1 MHPAPI
7 VDVDERPN
15 PENPVSPAARRTTLA
30 ILAIAVGGFAIGTT
44 EFVTMGLLPQVADG
58 TGVGIAT
65 AGHYVSAYALG
76 VVVGAPLIA
85 IAFAKAPR
93 KGLLM
98 GLMAFFAVAHLAIL
112 AANTYPTV
120 MAARFLAGMPHG
132 AFFGIG
138 SVVAASLVSHRR
150 RTAAVAAILG
160 GLGVANV
167 VGVPLATLLGQRFS
181 WHLPYVLV
189 GVIAAVTVAAIA
201 VFLPHQPP
209 SGEESMR
216 AEVQALRRPQVWL
229 ALLIGVVG
237 FGGMFA
243 MYSFITPT
251 MTELAGLDEGYIPWV
266 LAVYGVGMVVGMVL
280 SGRVANRVGVLKGII
295 GALAAIAVLLALF
308 GWAAQI
314 LWLAVLMVFV
324 LGLLPS
330 IVVPLLQTRLMDV
343 AHEGQSLAAALNHS
357 TLNTANA
364 LGAWLGSI
372 VLAAG
377 WGYGAPSLVGAGL
390 AVMGVGVAVLSAVLE
405 RRSRVAAT
413 QADRQVEPAPTVSAT
428 TNA

>member
-1 MHPAPI
+1 
-7 VDVDERPN
+7 
-15 PENPVSPAARRTTLA
+15 VSPAARRTTLA
-30 ILAIAVGGFAIGTT
+30 ILALAVGGVAIGTT
-44 EFVTMGLLPQVADG
+44 EFVTMGLLPQIADG
-58 TGVGIAT
+58 TGVDIAT
-65 AGHYVSAYALG
+65 SGHYVSAYALG

-85 IAFAKAPR
+85 VVFAKVPR

-98 GLMAFFAVAHLAIL
+98 GLMAFFAVAHLAI
-112 AANTYPTV
+112 AAADTYPTV
-120 MAARFLAGMPHG
+120 MAARFLAGVPHG

-138 SVVAASLVSHRR
+138 SVVAASLVSHQR

-167 VGVPLATLLGQRFS
+167 VGVPVATLLGQRFS
-181 WHLPYVLV
+181 WHLPYLLV
-189 GVIAAVTVAAIA
+189 GLVAAVTVGAIA
-201 VFLPHQPP
+201 IWLPHQPP

-216 AEVQALRRPQVWL
+216 TEMRALRRLQVWL
-229 ALLIGVVG
+229 ALLVGVVG

-251 MTELAGLDEGYIPWV
+251 MTELAGLEESHIPWV
-266 LAVYGVGMVVGMVL
+266 LAAYGVGMVVGMVL
-280 SGRVANRVGVLKGII
+280 SGRVANRVGVLNGII
-295 GALAAIAVLLALF
+295 GALGLIALLLGVFGFAART
-308 GWAAQI
+308 
-314 LWLAVLMVFV
+314 LWLAVALVFV

-364 LGAWLGSI
+364 LGAWLGSL

-390 AVMGVGVAVLSAVLE
+390 AVLGVGVAVASALVE
-405 RRSRVAAT
+405 RRGSAAAAPVAPAQRAAVTPAT
-413 QADRQVEPAPTVSAT
+413 R
-428 TNA
+428 

>member
-1 MHPAPI
+1 
-7 VDVDERPN
+7 
-15 PENPVSPAARRTTLA
+15 VSPAARRTTFA
-30 ILAIAVGGFAIGTT
+30 ILALALGGFAIGTT
-44 EFVTMGLLPQVADG
+44 EFVTMGLLPQIAEG
-58 TGVGIAT
+58 TGVDIAT

-85 IAFAKAPR
+85 VMAAKVPR

-98 GLMAFFAVAHLAIL
+98 GLMGFFAVSHLAI
-112 AANTYPTV
+112 AAADTYPTV
-120 MAARFLAGMPHG
+120 MAARFLAGIPHG

-138 SVVAASLVSHRR
+138 SVVAASLVSHQR
-150 RTAAVAAILG
+150 RTAAVATLLG

-167 VGVPLATLLGQRFS
+167 VGVPLATLLGQRYS
-181 WHLPYVLV
+181 WHLPYLV
-189 GVIAAVTVAAIA
+189 VGLIAVVTVAAIG
-201 VFLPHQPP
+201 VFLPHQSP

-216 AEVQALRRPQVWL
+216 SEMRALRRLQVWL

-251 MTELAGLDEGYIPWV
+251 MTEIAGLDESAIPWV
-266 LAVYGVGMVVGMVL
+266 LAAYGIGMVTGMVV

-295 GALAAIAVLLALF
+295 IALSLVGALLAVF
-308 GWAAQI
+308 GWAAQV
-314 LWLAVLMVFV
+314 LWLAVVMVFV
-324 LGLLPS
+324 LGVLPS

-357 TLNTANA
+357 TLNMANA
-364 LGAWLGSI
+364 LGAWLGSL

-377 WGYGAPSLVGAGL
+377 YGYGAPSLVGAVL
-390 AVMGVGVAVLSAVLE
+390 AVLGVGVALLSAVLE
-405 RRSRVAAT
+405 RRARLARAAFR
-413 QADRQVEPAPTVSAT
+413 AVEPAGV
-428 TNA
+428 

>member
-1 MHPAPI
+1 M
-7 VDVDERPN
+7 
-15 PENPVSPAARRTTLA
+15 SPAARRTTLA
-30 ILAIAVGGFAIGTT
+30 ILALAVGGFAIGTT
-44 EFVTMGLLPQVADG
+44 EFVTMGLLPQIARG
-58 TGVGIAT
+58 TAVDIAT
-65 AGHYVSAYALG
+65 SGHYVSAYALG
-76 VVVGAPLIA
+76 VVVGAPVIA
-85 IAFAKAPR
+85 VAAARAPR

-112 AANTYPTV
+112 AANSYPSV
-120 MAARFLAGMPHG
+120 MVARFLAGLPHG

-138 SVVAASLVSHRR
+138 SVVAASLVSHQR

-189 GVIAAVTVAAIA
+189 GVVAAVTVVAIA

-216 AEVQALRRPQVWL
+216 AEMQALRRGQVWL

-251 MTELAGLDEGYIPWV
+251 MTELAGLDERYIPWV
-266 LAVYGVGMVVGMVL
+266 LAAYGIGMVTGMVL
-280 SGRVANRVGVLKGII
+280 SGRVANRVGVLTGII
-295 GALAAIAVLLALF
+295 GALASIAALLAVF
-308 GWAAQI
+308 GWAVHL
-314 LWLAVLMVFV
+314 LWLGVVMVFV

-364 LGAWLGSI
+364 LGAWLGSV

-390 AVMGVGVAVLSAVLE
+390 AVLGVGVAVLSAVLE
-405 RRSRVAAT
+405 RRSHRAVARHEGVPELADAT
-413 QADRQVEPAPTVSAT
+413 SAT
-428 TNA
+428 SST

>member
-1 MHPAPI
+1 L
-7 VDVDERPN
+7 
-15 PENPVSPAARRTTLA
+15 SPARRRTALA
-30 ILAIAVGGFAIGTT
+30 ILALSVGGFAIGTT
-44 EFVTMGLLPQVADG
+44 EFVTMGLLPQIAAG
-58 TGVGIAT
+58 TGVDIAT

-85 IAFAKAPR
+85 VIAAKAPR

-98 GLMAFFAVAHLAIL
+98 GLMAFFAVAHLAVVV
-112 AANTYPTV
+112 ANTYPTV

-138 SVVAASLVSHRR
+138 SVVAASLVSHER
-150 RTAAVAAILG
+150 RTAAVATILG

-167 VGVPLATLLGQRFS
+167 VGVPLATVLGQRLS
-181 WHLPYVLV
+181 WHAPYLAV
-189 GVIAAVTVAAIA
+189 GIIAAVTVVA
-201 VFLPHQPP
+201 VGLFLPRQSS

-216 AEVQALRRPQVWL
+216 RELRALTRLQVWL
-229 ALLIGVVG
+229 ALLVGVVG

-251 MTELAGLDEGYIPWV
+251 MTDLAGLDERHIPWV
-266 LAVYGVGMVVGMVL
+266 LAAYGTGMVVGMAL
-280 SGRVANRVGVLKGII
+280 SGRVGKRFGVLRGIVVS
-295 GALAAIAVLLALF
+295 LSLIAVLLAAF
-308 GWAAQI
+308 GPAAHV
-314 LWLAVLMVFV
+314 LWLAVSMVFL

-330 IVVPLLQTRLMDV
+330 VLVPLLQTRLMDV

-364 LGAWLGSI
+364 LGAWLGSV

-377 WGYGAPSLVGAGL
+377 FGYGAPSLVGAVL
-390 AVMGVGVAVLSAVLE
+390 AVLGVGIAATSLVLE
-405 RRSRVAAT
+405 RR
-413 QADRQVEPAPTVSAT
+413 PTAGARTGTPDASPRWDASDTSDGPVTAST
-428 TNA
+428 R

>member
-1 MHPAPI
+1 
-7 VDVDERPN
+7 
-15 PENPVSPAARRTTLA
+15 VSPAARRTTLA
-30 ILAIAVGGFAIGTT
+30 ILSLAVGGFAIGTT
-44 EFVTMGLLPQVADG
+44 EFVTMGLLPQIADG
-58 TGVGIAT
+58 TGVDIAT
-65 AGHYVSAYALG
+65 SGHYVSAYALG

-85 IAFAKAPR
+85 VMAAKAPR

-98 GLMAFFAVAHLAIL
+98 GLMAFFAVAHLAIVV
-112 AANTYPTV
+112 ANTYPTV
-120 MAARFLAGMPHG
+120 MAARFLAGIPHG

-138 SVVAASLVSHRR
+138 SVVAASLVSRER
-150 RTAAVAAILG
+150 RTSAVAAILG

-167 VGVPLATLLGQRFS
+167 VGVPVATLLGQRFS
-181 WHLPYVLV
+181 WHLPYLLV
-189 GVIAAVTVAAIA
+189 GFIAALTVGAIA
-201 VFLPHQPP
+201 LWLPHQPP

-216 AEVQALRRPQVWL
+216 AEMRALRRVQVWL
-229 ALLIGVVG
+229 ALLVGVVG

-251 MTELAGLDEGYIPWV
+251 MTELAGLEGRYIPWV
-266 LAVYGVGMVVGMVL
+266 LAAYGIGMVTGMVL

-295 GALAAIAVLLALF
+295 GALALIAVLLAVF
-308 GWAAQI
+308 GWAAHT

-364 LGAWLGSI
+364 LGAWLGSM

-390 AVMGVGVAVLSAVLE
+390 AVLGVAVAVLSAALE
-405 RRSRVAAT
+405 RRARTGGDRTARRSEPAVAAN
-413 QADRQVEPAPTVSAT
+413 V
-428 TNA
+428 

>member
-1 MHPAPI
+1 M
-7 VDVDERPN
+7 
-15 PENPVSPAARRTTLA
+15 SPAARRTTLA
-30 ILAIAVGGFAIGTT
+30 ILALAVGGFAIGTT
-44 EFVTMGLLPQVADG
+44 EFVTMGLLPQIADG
-58 TGVGIAT
+58 TGVDIAT
-65 AGHYVSAYALG
+65 SGHYVSAYALG

-85 IAFAKAPR
+85 VVFAKVPR

-98 GLMAFFAVAHLAIL
+98 GLMAFFAVAHLAI
-112 AANTYPTV
+112 AAADTYPTV
-120 MAARFLAGMPHG
+120 MAARFLAGVPHG

-138 SVVAASLVSHRR
+138 SVVAASLVSHQR

-167 VGVPLATLLGQRFS
+167 VGVPVATLLGQRFS
-181 WHLPYVLV
+181 WHLPYLLV
-189 GVIAAVTVAAIA
+189 GLVAAVTVGAIA
-201 VFLPHQPP
+201 IWLPHQPP

-216 AEVQALRRPQVWL
+216 TEMRALRRLQVWL
-229 ALLIGVVG
+229 ALLVGVVG

-251 MTELAGLDEGYIPWV
+251 MTELAGLEESHIPWV
-266 LAVYGVGMVVGMVL
+266 LAAYGVGMVVGMVL
-280 SGRVANRVGVLKGII
+280 SGRVANRVGVLNGII
-295 GALAAIAVLLALF
+295 GALGLIALLLGVFGFAART
-308 GWAAQI
+308 
-314 LWLAVLMVFV
+314 LWLAVALVFV

-364 LGAWLGSI
+364 LGAWLGSL

-390 AVMGVGVAVLSAVLE
+390 AVLGVGVAVASALVE
-405 RRSRVAAT
+405 RRGSAAVAPVAPAQRAAVTPAT
-413 QADRQVEPAPTVSAT
+413 R
-428 TNA
+428 

>member
-1 MHPAPI
+1 
-7 VDVDERPN
+7 
-15 PENPVSPAARRTTLA
+15 VSPAARRTTLA

-44 EFVTMGLLPQVADG
+44 EFVTMGLLPQIAEG
-58 TGVGIAT
+58 TGVDIAT
-65 AGHYVSAYALG
+65 SGHYVSAYALG

-112 AANTYPTV
+112 AADTYPTV
-120 MAARFLAGMPHG
+120 MAARFLAGIPHG

-150 RTAAVAAILG
+150 RTSAVAAILG

-189 GVIAAVTVAAIA
+189 GLVAVLTVGAIA
-201 VFLPHQPP
+201 VLLPHQAP

-216 AEVQALRRPQVWL
+216 AEMQALRRVQVWL

-251 MTELAGLDEGYIPWV
+251 MTELAGLDGRYIPWV
-266 LAVYGVGMVVGMVL
+266 LAAYGIGMVVGMVV
-280 SGRVANRVGVLKGII
+280 SGRVANRVGVLQGII
-295 GALAAIAVLLALF
+295 GALALIAVLLAVF
-308 GWAAQI
+308 GWAAQT
-314 LWLAVLMVFV
+314 LWLAVTMVFV

-357 TLNTANA
+357 TLNMANA

-390 AVMGVGVAVLSAVLE
+390 AVLGVGVALLSAGLE
-405 RRSRVAAT
+405 RRGRVAVV
-413 QADRQVEPAPTVSAT
+413 DRAAERIPEAAPASRTTSA
-428 TNA
+428 

>member
-1 MHPAPI
+1 M
-7 VDVDERPN
+7 
-15 PENPVSPAARRTTLA
+15 SPAARRTTLA
-30 ILAIAVGGFAIGTT
+30 ILALAVGGFAIGTT
-44 EFVTMGLLPQVADG
+44 EFVTMGLLPQIADG
-58 TGVGIAT
+58 TGVDIAT
-65 AGHYVSAYALG
+65 SGHYVSAYALG

-85 IAFAKAPR
+85 VVFAKVPR

-98 GLMAFFAVAHLAIL
+98 GLMAFFAVAHLAVV

-120 MAARFLAGMPHG
+120 MAARFLAGVPHG

-138 SVVAASLVSHRR
+138 SVVAASLVSHQR

-160 GLGVANV
+160 GLGVANI

-181 WHLPYVLV
+181 WHLPYLLV
-189 GVIAAVTVAAIA
+189 GLVAVVTVGAIA
-201 VFLPHQPP
+201 LWLPRQPP

-216 AEVQALRRPQVWL
+216 TEMRALRRGQVWL
-229 ALLIGVVG
+229 ALLVGVVG

-251 MTELAGLDEGYIPWV
+251 MTELAGLEERHIPWV
-266 LAVYGVGMVVGMVL
+266 LAAYGIGMVAGMVL

-295 GALAAIAVLLALF
+295 VALGLIALLLGVFGFAART
-308 GWAAQI
+308 
-314 LWLAVLMVFV
+314 LWLAVLLVFV

-364 LGAWLGSI
+364 LGAWLGSL

-390 AVMGVGVAVLSAVLE
+390 AVLGVGVASLSALLE
-405 RRSRVAAT
+405 RRDRTGTT
-413 QADRQVEPAPTVSAT
+413 QAAAVEPAAVTPAT
-428 TNA
+428 R

>member
-1 MHPAPI
+1 LTPA
-7 VDVDERPN
+7 R
-15 PENPVSPAARRTTLA
+15 RRTTLA
-30 ILAIAVGGFAIGTT
+30 ILALAVGGFAIGTT
-44 EFVTMGLLPQVADG
+44 EFVTMGLLPQIAEG
-58 TGVGIAT
+58 TGVDIAT

-85 IAFAKAPR
+85 VAAAKAPR

-98 GLMAFFAVAHLAIL
+98 GLMAFFAVAHIAIL
-112 AANTYPTV
+112 TADSYSTV
-120 MAARFLAGMPHG
+120 MAARFLAGLPHG

-138 SVVAASLVSHRR
+138 SVVAASLVSHHR

-167 VGVPLATLLGQRFS
+167 VGVPVATLLGQRFS

-189 GVIAAVTVAAIA
+189 GVIAALTVVAIA
-201 VFLPHQPP
+201 LFLPHQRS

-216 AEVQALRRPQVWL
+216 AEMRALRRVQVWL
-229 ALLIGVVG
+229 ALLVGVVG

-251 MTELAGLDEGYIPWV
+251 MTELAGLDESYIPWV
-266 LAVYGVGMVVGMVL
+266 LAAYGVGMVAGMVL
-280 SGRVANRVGVLKGII
+280 SGRVANRVGVLKGIL
-295 GALAAIAVLLALF
+295 GALGLIAVLLAVF
-308 GWAAQI
+308 GWAAHT
-314 LWLAVLMVFV
+314 LWLAVVMVFV

-390 AVMGVGVAVLSAVLE
+390 AVLGVGVAVLSALLE
-405 RRSRVAAT
+405 RRSRAAAPVPGDVAGDQATVTAGT
-413 QADRQVEPAPTVSAT
+413 QA
-428 TNA
+428 

>member
-1 MHPAPI
+1 
-7 VDVDERPN
+7 
-15 PENPVSPAARRTTLA
+15 VSPAARRTTLA
-30 ILAIAVGGFAIGTT
+30 ILALAAGGFAIGTT
-44 EFVTMGLLPQVADG
+44 EFVTMGLLPQIAQG
-58 TGVGIAT
+58 TGVDIAT
-65 AGHYVSAYALG
+65 SGHYVSAYALG

-85 IAFAKAPR
+85 VVAAKAPR

-98 GLMAFFAVAHLAIL
+98 GLMAFFAVAHLAIVV
-112 AANTYPTV
+112 ANSYPTV
-120 MAARFLAGMPHG
+120 MAARFLAGLPHG

-138 SVVAASLVSHRR
+138 SVVAASLVSHQR

-167 VGVPLATLLGQRFS
+167 VGVPVATLLGQRFS
-181 WHLPYVLV
+181 WHLPYLLV
-189 GVIAAVTVAAIA
+189 GFIAALTVAAIG
-201 VFLPHQPP
+201 VWLPRQRS

-216 AEVQALRRPQVWL
+216 AEMRALRRVQVWL
-229 ALLIGVVG
+229 ALLVGVVG

-251 MTELAGLDEGYIPWV
+251 MTELAGLEERYIPWV
-266 LAVYGVGMVVGMVL
+266 LAAYGIGMVTGMVL

-295 GALAAIAVLLALF
+295 VALALIAVLLSVF
-308 GWAAQI
+308 GVAARTVS
-314 LWLAVLMVFV
+314 LAVILVFV

-364 LGAWLGSI
+364 LGAWLGSV

-390 AVMGVGVAVLSAVLE
+390 AVLGVLVALASAVLE
-405 RRSRVAAT
+405 RRAHAASGV
-413 QADRQVEPAPTVSAT
+413 REPRAEAAAVPSA
-428 TNA
+428 

>member
-1 MHPAPI
+1 M
-7 VDVDERPN
+7 
-15 PENPVSPAARRTTLA
+15 SPAARRTAFA
-30 ILAIAVGGFAIGTT
+30 ILALALGGFAIGTT
-44 EFVTMGLLPQVADG
+44 EFVTMGLLPQIADG
-58 TGVGIAT
+58 TGVDIAT

-76 VVVGAPLIA
+76 VVIGAPLIA
-85 IAFAKAPR
+85 VMAAKVPR

-98 GLMAFFAVAHLAIL
+98 ALMSFFAVAHIAI
-112 AANTYPTV
+112 AFADTYPTV
-120 MAARFLAGMPHG
+120 MAARFLAGIPHG

-138 SVVAASLVSHRR
+138 SVVAASLVSHQR
-150 RTAAVAAILG
+150 RTAAVATLLG

-167 VGVPLATLLGQRFS
+167 IGVPLATLLGQRYS
-181 WHLPYVLV
+181 WHLPYLVV
-189 GVIAAVTVAAIA
+189 GVVAVVTVAAIG
-201 VFLPHQPP
+201 VFLPHQSP

-216 AEVQALRRPQVWL
+216 SEMRALRRLQVWL

-243 MYSFITPT
+243 MYSYITPT
-251 MTELAGLDEGYIPWV
+251 MTELAGLDESYIPWV
-266 LAVYGVGMVVGMVL
+266 LAAYGIGMVAGMVL

-295 GALAAIAVLLALF
+295 IALSLIGALLAVF
-308 GWAAQI
+308 GWAAQV
-314 LWLAVLMVFV
+314 LWLAVVMVFV

-357 TLNTANA
+357 TLNMANA
-364 LGAWLGSI
+364 LGAWLGSL

-390 AVMGVGVAVLSAVLE
+390 AVLGVAVAVLSAVLE
-405 RRSRVAAT
+405 RRARVA
-413 QADRQVEPAPTVSAT
+413 RPEVRLVET
-428 TNA
+428 TSV

>member
-1 MHPAPI
+1 MTDRTRSTPL
-7 VDVDERPN
+7 
-15 PENPVSPAARRTTLA
+15 VSPAARRTTLA

-44 EFVTMGLLPQVADG
+44 EFVTMGLLPQIAEG
-58 TGVGIAT
+58 TGVDIAT
-65 AGHYVSAYALG
+65 SGHYVSAYALG

-85 IAFAKAPR
+85 VAFAKAPR

-112 AANTYPTV
+112 AADTYPTV

-189 GVIAAVTVAAIA
+189 GVVAALTVVAIA
-201 VFLPHQPP
+201 IFLPHLPP
-209 SGEESMR
+209 SGKESMR
-216 AEVQALRRPQVWL
+216 AEMQALRRVQVWL

-251 MTELAGLDEGYIPWV
+251 MTELA
-266 LAVYGVGMVVGMVL
+266 AV
-280 SGRVANRVGVLKGII
+280 A
-295 GALAAIAVLLALF
+295 
-308 GWAAQI
+308 
-314 LWLAVLMVFV
+314 
-324 LGLLPS
+324 
-330 IVVPLLQTRLMDV
+330 
-343 AHEGQSLAAALNHS
+343 E
-357 TLNTANA
+357 
-364 LGAWLGSI
+364 
-372 VLAAG
+372 
-377 WGYGAPSLVGAGL
+377 
-390 AVMGVGVAVLSAVLE
+390 
-405 RRSRVAAT
+405 
-413 QADRQVEPAPTVSAT
+413 AT
-428 TNA
+428 TSR